1 MIMKDVTIE
10 DLTKILRDQLKAAG
24 CPTADVKVQ
33 RMNDPAV
40 PSNWHYADWFSPKD
54 DDPNDVRSVLDRIV
68 LELQKQYRLV

>member
-24 CPTADVKVQ
+24 CPTGGREGSANE
-33 RMNDPAV
+33 RPAV

-68 LELQKQYRLV
+68 VELQKQYRLV